1 MLVASDMRAK
11 KSLRLDALLVA
22 RGLAG
27 SRERAQRLIRAGA
40 VKVGGVVA
48 DKPGRA
54 FPADREITVAARD
67 RYVSRGGYKLEAALR
82 TFDLEV
88 RHAAA
93 LDVGASTGGFT
104 DCLLQHGADT
114 VYAVDV
120 GYGQLDARLRN
131 DPRVIVIERV
141 NARYLNAGHV
151 PQRVD
156 VLVMDVSFISL
167 RLTLPPAVKRLKRGG
182 FSVTLIKPQ
191 FEAAA
196 SEVRR
201 GGVVRD
207 PAVHR
212 RVLRTVRTTVEHE
225 HGLVWRG
232 HCPSPVRGPAGNI
245 EFLALWE
252 KP

>member
-1 MLVASDMRAK
+1 MPSDMSSK
-11 KSLRLDALLVA
+11 KSLRLDALLVT

-54 FPADREITVAARD
+54 FPSDREITITARE

-82 TFDLEV
+82 AFDLDV

-141 NARYLNAGHV
+141 NARHLKAAHV
-151 PQRVD
+151 PRLVD
-156 VLVMDVSFISL
+156 VMVMDVSFISL
-167 RLTLPPAVKRLKRGG
+167 RLTLPAAVKRLKRGG

-207 PAVHR
+207 PAVHQ
-212 RVLRTVRTTVEHE
+212 RVLRAVRTAGERE
-225 HGLVWRG
+225 SGLLWRG